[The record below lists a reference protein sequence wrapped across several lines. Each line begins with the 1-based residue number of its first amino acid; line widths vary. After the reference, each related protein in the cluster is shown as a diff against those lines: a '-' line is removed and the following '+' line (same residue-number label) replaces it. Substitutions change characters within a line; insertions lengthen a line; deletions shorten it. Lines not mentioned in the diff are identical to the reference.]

1 MKHEKGVIYLLSGE
15 KYIEEARRSV
25 GSIKQHHSDLPCIL
39 CTPDGVTDTRPFDDV
54 LVLPEKEHELF
65 YVDATKWW
73 VLAVNEIDA
82 KRFLLL
88 DCDTFAISPIDDFFT
103 ILDRFDF
110 TGTHSVG
117 RQTMVQREDIPI
129 SFPELHIGANS
140 FVKSKKVLQ
149 FLSDFY
155 ELYASKAEYFGNNDQ
170 GPLREA
176 LWLDQKIRY
185 AVLPP
190 EFCFRYR
197 WGGLI
202 SGDVTLL
209 HGHELGTPY
218 EQIAKEVNSSKKIRV
233 YHRRELA

>member
-1 MKHEKGVIYLLSGE
+1 MSYEKAVIYVLSGE
-15 KYIEEARRSV
+15 QYIDEAARSTE
-25 GSIKQHHSDLPCIL
+25 SIKQYHNDLRCIL
-39 CTPDGVTDTRPFDDV
+39 CTPDKLNKEYPFDEI
-54 LVLPEKEHELF
+54 LPLPEREHEMF
-65 YVDATKWW
+65 YVDATRWW
-73 VLAVNEIDA
+73 MIAANEIDA
-82 KRFLLL
+82 KQFLLL
-88 DCDTFAISPIDDFFT
+88 DCDTFALGPLDDFFT
-103 ILDRFDF
+103 ILGRFDF
-110 TGTHSVG
+110 TGTHSTG

-149 FLSDFY
+149 FLFDFY

-176 LWLDQKIRY
+176 LWFHFNIKL

-202 SGDVTLL
+202 SGDVKML
-209 HGHELGTPY
+209 HGHEHGTPH
-218 EQIAKEVNSSKKIRV
+218 EQIARELKSKGGIRV
-233 YHRRELA
+233 FHKRELA